1 MNTAQSL
8 DPLSPVL
15 GSLIATPLLGSRQY
29 DKAIEQLHKA
39 QELDPNLPLPR
50 IFLQQAYE
58 GKGDF
63 ASASNEWRQVALGF
77 GEKLEIVNARAE
89 KLRRG
94 FTEGGERGYWQTQLE
109 FLKADS
115 KQSPADSYSLA
126 LLYARVGDQNRTFQ
140 CLEKA
145 FQEHSQDLTLWL
157 LTEPAFDS
165 IRTDPRFQ
173 ELLRRMGRTP

>member
-1 MNTAQSL
+1 MSVPPTHE
-8 DPLSPVL
+8 V
-15 GSLIATPLLGSRQY
+15 TELL
-29 DKAIEQLHKA
+29 
-39 QELDPNLPLPR
+39 
-50 IFLQQAYE
+50 QAWST
-58 GKGDF
+58 GDE
-63 ASASNEWRQVALGF
+63 SAL
-77 GEKLEIVNARAE
+77 E

-94 FTEGGERGYWQTQLE
+94 FTKGGERGYWQTQLE

-126 LLYARVGDQNRTFQ
+126 LLYARVGDQNRNFQ

-145 FQEHSQDLTLWL
+145 FQEHSQNLTLWL

-173 ELLRRMGRTP
+173 DLLRRMGRTQ

>member
-1 MNTAQSL
+1 
-8 DPLSPVL
+8 
-15 GSLIATPLLGSRQY
+15 
-29 DKAIEQLHKA
+29 
-39 QELDPNLPLPR
+39 LDPNLSLPR

-77 GEKLEIVNARAE
+77 GEKPEIVNARAE

-94 FTEGGERGYWQTQLE
+94 FTERGARGYWQTQLE
-109 FLKADS
+109 FLRTDS
-115 KQSPADSYSLA
+115 KQNPADSYSLA

-157 LTEPAFDS
+157 LTEPAFDA

-173 ELLRRMGRTP
+173 DLLRRMGRTQ